1 VEVNL
6 AFRSR
11 LNRFRFDILSTNT
24 TVIRFLS
31 IRIMRS
37 KLYIHM
43 IYNNIYLTTTT
54 YARLQKVN
62 DNRIQVASDLLYII
76 RSGSPS
82 HSDALFTCAIP
93 LYAGRV
99 ARHYMIYIYFSA
111 ILFWAEIALYRYWN
125 NICFEYYVATTSRL
139 EIIISILA
147 TFQTIKRCD
156 ATTWRFYSGS

>member
-11 LNRFRFDILSTNT
+11 LNRFRFDILSTTTTT
-24 TVIRFLS
+24 TVVRFLS

-93 LYAGRV
+93 LYAGRT
-99 ARHYMIYIYFSA
+99 ARHYMIYIF
-111 ILFWAEIALYRYWN
+111 LGDTFL
-125 NICFEYYVATTSRL
+125 SR
-139 EIIISILA
+139 
-147 TFQTIKRCD
+147 D
-156 ATTWRFYSGS
+156 RFV